1 VGCLIQLTIGKSG
14 KKGHGNLYLLKLNS
28 QKQQNRKEI
37 TMSERD
43 YNKQVV
49 KRERIRST
57 TLIVGVDVGNAFNAV
72 GFMNKEGK
80 VLGNCAKLYNNRE
93 GFEQFVKMTEG
104 LKKKYRLRDVLIG
117 MEPTGH
123 YWRKLAYFAKEQGY
137 EVRFIRTTALKHHR
151 EIDESS
157 SAKSD
162 KRDALTIANITR
174 EGKYIDTV
182 IEDGVVRQLR
192 TLSKVRERLIRY
204 SVGAKNALHAAL
216 DDYFPEL
223 HKIFWSMN
231 SRTLWAI
238 LDRCP
243 FPEDVI
249 LMRRSEIR
257 ELIARS
263 ARKKAGAADK
273 AKALQEAAK
282 ESIGVKGLGIADRY
296 RVKVCLEEVKRLVLK
311 LKDIDYQMKHILKE
325 LPVSEYLLSIP
336 GIGAVSAAVFLG
348 ELGDPT
354 HFHNARQI
362 VKYAGY
368 DPQESD
374 SGSWVSRKFIS
385 KKGRWLMRKCLF
397 FMSMRV
403 VMLSKY
409 FQDYY
414 QRKLEIKNRVGQQPK
429 RKEIL
434 CAVAIK
440 LIKVIFALLRDKRI
454 FEDGGRAIAA
464 HA

>member
-1 VGCLIQLTIGKSG
+1 
-14 KKGHGNLYLLKLNS
+14 
-28 QKQQNRKEI
+28 
-37 TMSERD
+37 MSEKD

-57 TLIVGVDVGNAFNAV
+57 TLVVGVDIGNAFNAV

-93 GFEQFVKMTEG
+93 GFEQFVKMTEA
-104 LKKKYRLRDVLIG
+104 LKKKYRLKDVLIG

-123 YWRKLAYFAKEQGY
+123 YWRKLAYFARERGY

-162 KRDALTIANITR
+162 QRDALTIANITR

-182 IEDGVVRQLR
+182 IEDGTMRQLR
-192 TLSKVRERLIRY
+192 TLAKTRERLLRY
-204 SVGAKNALHAAL
+204 SVSAKNALHAAL

-223 HKIFWSMN
+223 HKIFWSMATR
-231 SRTLWAI
+231 SLWAI
-238 LDRCP
+238 LERCP
-243 FPEDVI
+243 FPDDVV
-249 LMRRSEIR
+249 LTKVSSLQ
-257 ELIARS
+257 ELIARVS
-263 ARKKAGAADK
+263 RKKAGSAQRARALHQAAQK
-273 AKALQEAAK
+273 
-282 ESIGVKGLGIADRY
+282 SIGLKSVGNADRF
-296 RVKVCLEEVKRLVLK
+296 RVKICLEEVKRTVLM
-311 LKDIDYQMKHILKE
+311 LKDIDRQMKKVLKE
-325 LPVSEYLLSIP
+325 IPSAPYLLSIP
-336 GIGAVSAAVFLG
+336 GVGPLSAAVFLG
-348 ELGDPT
+348 ELGDPAN
-354 HFHNARQI
+354 FHNARQI

-374 SGSWVSRKFIS
+374 SGSWMSRKFIS
-385 KKGRWLMRKCLF
+385 KKGRWLMRKYLF

-403 VMLSKY
+403 IVLSKY
-409 FQDYY
+409 FQNYY

-440 LIKVIFALLRDKRI
+440 LIKVIFALLRDERM
-454 FEDGGRAIAA
+454 FEERVCASVARA
-464 HA
+464 

>member
-1 VGCLIQLTIGKSG
+1 
-14 KKGHGNLYLLKLNS
+14 
-28 QKQQNRKEI
+28 
-37 TMSERD
+37 MSERD
-43 YNKQVV
+43 YNRQVE
-49 KRERIRST
+49 KRQRISGT
-57 TLIVGVDVGNAFNAV
+57 TLVVGVDVGNVFNAV

-80 VLGNCAKLYNNRE
+80 VLSSCAKLYNSRE
-93 GFEQFVKMTEG
+93 GFEQFVEMTEG
-104 LKKKYRLRDVLIG
+104 LKTKYGLKDVLIG

-162 KRDALTIANITR
+162 RRDALTIANITR

-182 IEDGVVRQLR
+182 IEDGAVRQLR
-192 TLSKVRERLIRY
+192 TLAKTRERVLRY
-204 SVGAKNALHAAL
+204 SVSAKNALHAAL

-223 HKIFWSMN
+223 HEIFWAMG
-231 SRTLWAI
+231 SRSLWAI
-238 LDRCP
+238 LEQCP
-243 FPEDVI
+243 FPDDVVVMKI
-249 LMRRSEIR
+249 SSLQ

-263 ARKKAGAADK
+263 SRKKAGAAQK
-273 AKALQEAAK
+273 ARALYQAAQK
-282 ESIGVKGLGIADRY
+282 SIGLKSIGSADRF
-296 RVKVCLEEVKRLVLK
+296 RITICLEEVKRTVLM
-311 LKDIDYQMKHILKE
+311 LKDIDRQMKKVLME
-325 LPVSEYLLSIP
+325 MPSAPYLLSIP
-336 GIGAVSAAVFLG
+336 GIGPLSAAVFLG
-348 ELGDPT
+348 ELGNPAY
-354 HFHNARQI
+354 FHNARQI

-385 KKGRWLMRKCLF
+385 KKGRWLMRKYLF

-403 VMLSKY
+403 VVLSKY

-414 QRKLEIKNRVGQQPK
+414 QRKLETKNRVGQQPK

-440 LIKVIFALLRDKRI
+440 LIKVIFALLRDQRM
-454 FEDGGRAIAA
+454 FVDGVRAMTA